1 MLLLLSRLLLKLS
14 WIYFPRCP
22 WVKPSLQKT
31 ALENFWK
38 LPEEGLRRPDDV
50 PDSVEAAEKA
60 CNAVLLLFFD
70 VAVSRGAVVNKR
82 RSSRMLVRLP
92 LQPTYN

>member
-1 MLLLLSRLLLKLS
+1 M
-14 WIYFPRCP
+14 
-22 WVKPSLQKT
+22 
-31 ALENFWK
+31 
-38 LPEEGLRRPDDV
+38 RRPDDV